1 MTEQES
7 ASLLRPQSFSVVA
20 PAGHGKTEMITELV
34 SHSCGR
40 TLLLTHTNA
49 GVDALE
55 KRLRKRSV
63 PSSLYRIATIA
74 SFCGS
79 WCKAYYRNANLDKSP
94 SLYLS
99 DNAEKDYER
108 SYVGAKE
115 IFSHAWAGVILRA
128 SYSSVIVDEYQDCTK
143 SQHEMFLAI
152 SKFLPVKIFGDPM
165 QGIFSFGG
173 NLVDWNS
180 IEFENVPVKTSP
192 WRWHETNPLL
202 GEYLGVLR
210 EQLSPCLYGHPC
222 DIHIEPCNGSIE
234 ILPPDV
240 DYYKLSNY
248 LSGRYEKIVYL
259 TRWPRQQLAFCQ
271 KMRGRFQYDE
281 KQDCDELF
289 EYSRHFDEK
298 IGAKL
303 FLSVIEFAGKC
314 ATQVRVEL
322 SSYIHRLEKGNLD
335 FHRISKHPELG
346 KLLTECEKLDPNDS
360 VGVLLEWFRSNDLFK
375 KYRSELLSEMIRSV
389 RYARSQG
396 ITLNEASHCIRATP
410 GLQRRYNQFQF
421 LASRTLLSKG
431 LEFDCVIIDMS
442 SEKQQNRLSA
452 KEFYVA
458 MTRAMKRIFIIAP
471 SSDLHL
477 L

>member
-1 MTEQES
+1 M
-7 ASLLRPQSFSVVA
+7 
-20 PAGHGKTEMITELV
+20 
-34 SHSCGR
+34 
-40 TLLLTHTNA
+40 
-49 GVDALE
+49 
-55 KRLRKRSV
+55 
-63 PSSLYRIATIA
+63 
-74 SFCGS
+74 
-79 WCKAYYRNANLDKSP
+79 
-94 SLYLS
+94 
-99 DNAEKDYER
+99 
-108 SYVGAKE
+108 
-115 IFSHAWAGVILRA
+115 
-128 SYSSVIVDEYQDCTK
+128 
-143 SQHEMFLAI
+143 
-152 SKFLPVKIFGDPM
+152 
-165 QGIFSFGG
+165 
-173 NLVDWNS
+173 
-180 IEFENVPVKTSP
+180 
-192 WRWHETNPLL
+192 
-202 GEYLGVLR
+202 GVLR

-234 ILPPDV
+234 ILPPNV

-375 KYRSELLSEMIRSV
+375 KW
-389 RYARSQG
+389 
-396 ITLNEASHCIRATP
+396 C
-410 GLQRRYNQFQF
+410 
-421 LASRTLLSKG
+421 
-431 LEFDCVIIDMS
+431 
-442 SEKQQNRLSA
+442 
-452 KEFYVA
+452 
-458 MTRAMKRIFIIAP
+458 
-471 SSDLHL
+471 
-477 L
+477 